1 MGVKLTKDTG
11 MFKLYIYCSINLI
24 SRISNANVFF
34 ANRPQVNERNN
45 FKSTSV
51 WANRLVRET
60 TDVSF
65 VRIGVVAADITNP
78 TPTLSDI

>member
-11 MFKLYIYCSINLI
+11 MVKLYIYCSINLI

-60 TDVSF
+60 TDISF